1 MELRRAT
8 QRVTTATVT
17 SAVPLTD
24 SEKQALNQKLNAMSK
39 KTVTVR
45 WAVDNTLLG
54 GVIVEMNGKVLD
66 GSLRHRLQKVKEV
79 MEQ

>member
-1 MELRRAT
+1 MDYIKEYELWLEK
-8 QRVTTATVT
+8 V
-17 SAVPLTD
+17 TD

-66 GSLRHRLQKVKEV
+66 GSIKRQLSEVKEV
-79 MEQ
+79 IGK